1 MENLLNQLKS
11 QILIRLPR
19 SHYSKLLE
27 KWGQL
32 KLQNNL
38 NNLQKRIF
46 SNIASINLHEMEKP
60 IEDYASLDEFFT
72 RRLKPGI
79 RNINGDSKTIVSPA
93 DGRIESFGDLKDG
106 NLIQAKGIN
115 YDIHSFLNN
124 QEASQKLKNGKFL
137 TIYLSPHDYHRVHFP
152 LGGKVVDYWH
162 IRGESYPV
170 GSFSRKNIK
179 SLYCKNE
186 RVITYVKTKY
196 GLMAVVMVAAM
207 GVGNISLSYLFN
219 PDKSIRDFKCKT
231 PGKPIE
237 VEKGE
242 ELGVFHLGSTVV
254 MIFENNQ
261 IKWQQLQEEQIIKMG
276 NSVAHFE

>member
-1 MENLLNQLKS
+1 MEPLLNQLKS
-11 QILIRLPR
+11 QILTRLPR
-19 SHYSKLLE
+19 VYYSKLLE

-38 NNLQKRIF
+38 NNLQKRLF
-46 SNIASINLHEMEKP
+46 SDIVSINLNEMEKP
-60 IEDYASLDEFFT
+60 IEDYACLDEFFT
-72 RRLKPGI
+72 RKLKPGVRTI
-79 RNINGDSKTIVSPA
+79 SGDSKTIVSPA

-115 YDIHSFLNN
+115 YDIHSFLHNR
-124 QEASQKLKNGKFL
+124 EISQKLKDGKFL

-152 LGGKVVDYWH
+152 VGGKVTDYWH
-162 IRGESYPV
+162 IEGESFPV

-186 RVITYVKTKY
+186 RVVTFVKTRC

-219 PDKSIRDFKCKT
+219 PEKSVREFKCKA
-231 PGKPIE
+231 PGKPIK
-237 VEKGE
+237 VEKGD
-242 ELGVFHLGSTVV
+242 ELGIFHLGSTVV
-254 MIFENNQ
+254 IIFENNQ